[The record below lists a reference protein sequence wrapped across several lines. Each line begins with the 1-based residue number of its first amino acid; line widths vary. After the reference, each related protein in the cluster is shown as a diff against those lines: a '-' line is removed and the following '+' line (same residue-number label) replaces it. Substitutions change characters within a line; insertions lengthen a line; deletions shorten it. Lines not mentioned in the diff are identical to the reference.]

1 MSEDSHQSGGWRLTV
16 RLILIGTSVFALYA
30 NSLSVLAPTYNRMVH
45 WGLLATVVFL
55 IYRRDSSAQYNP
67 RMTDLA
73 LAAFTLATSVFVI
86 VDWSYYIE
94 RTGLVTNWE
103 LVSGV
108 LMVLLLLEAT
118 RRTIGRFLPLL
129 VVIFLLYAIFGR
141 WAPGIFLH
149 KGYGLSRLVGTLYLG
164 NGGIYGLPME
174 ISATYVIM
182 FVMFGMLLMRSGGD
196 RWFIDLS
203 YTLTGRLRGGPALSA
218 ILSSGIM
225 GMLTGSPVANVV
237 TTGNFTIP
245 LMKRSGFAPQMAGA
259 ISAVAS
265 TAGMFTPPLMGAGA
279 FLIAEFLNIA
289 YVEVAKAAV
298 IPAALF
304 FLSLMAVVYF
314 TAWREDLRVQAG
326 ESVPKLGQTL
336 IRYGHMSPPLVF
348 LVFLIFSGRS
358 LMLSAFWAMG
368 LTVGLS
374 LLRSHTRI
382 SLSKLI
388 SALEEA
394 AFKTIPIATA
404 CASAGIIVG
413 IINLTGLGFT
423 LSGALTGLAEGQPV
437 LLLGV
442 AMAACLCL
450 GMAVP
455 PTAVYIIMAG
465 LTVPAMVAAG
475 FNPLACHFF
484 IFFCSSI
491 GAITPPVALAAYA
504 ASAIAGSDV
513 NKTGFTAFRLGI
525 AGYLIPFLV
534 IYWNGLMMVGGWGE
548 ILTALIVGIVTI
560 LAAAFGLELLGHL
573 RRRLL
578 ARSGSGEK
586 LEPTKPQEP

>member
-1 MSEDSHQSGGWRLTV
+1 MVLAALTV
-16 RLILIGTSVFALYA
+16 
-30 NSLSVLAPTYNRMVH
+30 
-45 WGLLATVVFL
+45 
-55 IYRRDSSAQYNP
+55 
-67 RMTDLA
+67 
-73 LAAFTLATSVFVI
+73 ATSAFVI

-94 RTGLVTNWE
+94 RTGLVTRWE
-103 LVSGV
+103 LVAGV
-108 LMVLLLLEAT
+108 IMVLLLLEAT

-141 WAPGIFLH
+141 YAPGIFLH
-149 KGYGLSRLVGTLYLG
+149 KGYSLSRLVGTLYLG

-245 LMKRSGFAPQMAGA
+245 LMKRSGFAPHMAGA

-279 FLIAEFLNIA
+279 FLIAEFLNVP
-289 YVEVAKAAV
+289 YVDVAKAAV
-298 IPAALF
+298 FPAALF

-314 TAWREDLRVQAG
+314 TAWREDLRVQAE
-326 ESVPKLGQTL
+326 ESMPKLGQTL

-348 LVFLIFSGRS
+348 LVILIFSGRS

-368 LTVGLS
+368 LTVALS
-374 LLRSHTRI
+374 LLRSYTRI
-382 SLSKLI
+382 NLSKFI

-394 AFKTIPIATA
+394 AHKTIPIATA

-437 LLLGV
+437 LLLVV
-442 AMAACLCL
+442 AMLACLCL

-475 FNPLACHFF
+475 FTPLACHFF

-534 IYWNGLMMVGGWGE
+534 VYWNGLMMVGEWGE
-548 ILTALIVGIVTI
+548 IFTALIVSILMV
-560 LAAAFGLELLGHL
+560 LAAAFGLELLGYLH
-573 RRRLL
+573 RRLL
-578 ARSGSGEK
+578 DRS
-586 LEPTKPQEP
+586 